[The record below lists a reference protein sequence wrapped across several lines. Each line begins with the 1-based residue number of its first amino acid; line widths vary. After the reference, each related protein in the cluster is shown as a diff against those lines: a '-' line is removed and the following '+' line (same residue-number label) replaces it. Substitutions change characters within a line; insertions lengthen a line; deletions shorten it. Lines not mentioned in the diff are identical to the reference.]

1 MNVNERIREAAK
13 VGIKLKTI
21 ADKAEVSYYR
31 IASVVNPDKYRSE
44 STFDRFETERINKA
58 IDEIKN
64 AL

>member
-1 MNVNERIREAAK
+1 MNVNDRIREAAK